1 MSKFDTK
8 DNIDG
13 LLYQS
18 FNLISD
24 LIYFLKFRARRET
37 KLNQKFRDRHRGQ
50 RCFILGTG
58 PSLSDL
64 PESVFS
70 SLSNEIT
77 FGVNSLYK
85 SDFASHLYPDY
96 YVLVDTKYL
105 GVSLGEYS
113 NVYQKFSANPPV
125 LITDYRAKNKVKR
138 LDGFAD
144 VLWLHQKHYPVKSMR
159 VDISRNSSITM
170 NVVGTAIQSAIYM
183 GFSEIYLL
191 GCDYNAFCNFGYGHC
206 YDDTEETKNLKQ
218 SHYNLGF
225 YLKYYWLTTEFHYLL
240 RRCADSSNV
249 DIFNLTE
256 RSLLDAYERRPL
268 GTVFSL
274 ID

>member
-8 DNIDG
+8 DKVDG
-13 LLYQS
+13 LLYKS

-24 LIYFLKFRARRET
+24 MIYFFKFRVRSET
-37 KLNQKFRDRHRGQ
+37 KLNQKFKDRHRGK

-58 PSLSDL
+58 PSLGDL
-64 PESVFS
+64 PKSFFS
-70 SLSNEIT
+70 SLSDETI
-77 FGVNSLYK
+77 FAVNSLYK
-85 SDFASHLYPDY
+85 ADFASCIYPDY

-105 GVSLGEYS
+105 GVSSGEYS
-113 NVYQKFSANPPV
+113 NICQKFLANPPV
-125 LITDYRAKNKVKR
+125 LITDYRAKNKVKG
-138 LDGFAD
+138 LDGFSD
-144 VLWLHQKHYPVKSMR
+144 VLWLHQKHYPVNSMR

-170 NVVGTAIQSAIYM
+170 NVIGTAIQSAIYM

-206 YDDTEETKNLKQ
+206 YDDTEETKKLKQ
-218 SHYNLGF
+218 PHYNLGF

-240 RRCADSSNV
+240 RKCADSNGV
-249 DIFNLTE
+249 NIVNLTE
-256 RSLLDAYERRPL
+256 RSLLDAYERRSL
-268 GTVFSL
+268 ETVFSL